1 MPASKSIHMQTRLVV
16 AVTVV
21 TLLLLAPP
29 RAARAAEPHVV
40 ATSPVRLSFAP
51 VATVVSITFDQALL
65 QSSVTHASFRVFGRA
80 SGTKMG
86 TFTFSNSDQTV
97 TLTPT
102 TPFSAGETVLVNLS
116 HDIQAAD
123 TTPLRSAGYAFT
135 FTVATKPASR
145 DFAEIQKFS
154 NRTGG
159 SNGPQTRIYGAL
171 GTDLDGDGWIDLG
184 TVNEVSADVR
194 VFMNTG
200 DGSGKYETPFH
211 GSPVAVGVEAS
222 PNEPADVDNDG
233 NTDAVISSTDAPGIY
248 VLHGHGDG
256 TFDNTQYIATDS
268 EAHGVAV
275 LDVDGDGDLD
285 IVEAIMAAFGSP
297 PNDAGKGMALML
309 NDGSG
314 HFGPPTFF
322 DSSCNGE
329 WGLGSGDMNGDGI
342 TDLVVGCVVD
352 QMVSVMLG
360 NGDGTFTVLPAQDAG
375 GQPWQVAIGDVNNDG
390 KLDAALALA
399 NSTDGGGLLLGNG
412 TGTFQP
418 VTTYTMP
425 GHTPSSKLG
434 DLDGDGDLDWVLAS
448 FEGGLWRV
456 YLNDGTGTFTLDQ
469 DIPADSN
476 PSCSVMI
483 DVDNDGD
490 LDLVLSD
497 EIADTVKIMLNGN
510 LPSSLC
516 PPSPAVCRTPFVPG
530 KASFVMKNKTLD
542 KGDQIAWKWAH
553 GKATPLLDY
562 GQPLTTDDYALCI
575 YDAGALIASADAD
588 GGGLCR
594 GKPCWSAKPATT
606 PTKYKYKNRDM
617 SPSGTQSILLKEGL
631 VDGKAQIVWKAK
643 GPKVVLPDL
652 SAITGPVDVQMQRSG
667 GAPCFGATYSAPFT
681 KSDATTFKDKAD

>member
-1 MPASKSIHMQTRLVV
+1 MHTRFPLALAVV
-16 AVTVV
+16 AV
-21 TLLLLAPP
+21 LLQAP
-29 RAARAAEPHVV
+29 AARAVEPHVV

-51 VATVVSITFDQALL
+51 PSTAVSITFDQALL
-65 QSSVTHASFRVFGRA
+65 PSSVTHASLRVFGRA
-80 SGTKMG
+80 SGTKTG
-86 TFTFSNSDQTV
+86 LLTFSDADHTV
-97 TLTPT
+97 TLTPSA
-102 TPFSAGETVLVNLS
+102 PFSAGETVLVNLS

-171 GTDLDGDGWIDLG
+171 GTDFDGDGWIDLG

-194 VFMNTG
+194 VFLNKG
-200 DGSGKYETPFH
+200 DGSGMYETPFVPP
-211 GSPVAVGVEAS
+211 PVPVGVEAS

-256 TFDNTQYIATDS
+256 TFDGTQYIATDS

-297 PNDAGKGMALML
+297 PDDAGKGMALML
-309 NDGSG
+309 NDGTG

-360 NGDGTFTVLPAQDAG
+360 NGDGTFTVLPAQNAG

-390 KLDAALALA
+390 NLDAALALA

-412 TGTFQP
+412 DGTFQP
-418 VTTYTMP
+418 VVTYQMP

-434 DLDGDGDLDWVLAS
+434 DLDGDGDLDWVLSS
-448 FEGGLWRV
+448 FGAGLWRV
-456 YLNDGTGTFTLDQ
+456 YLNDGSGNFTLDQ

-497 EIADTVKIMLNGN
+497 EIADTVKIMENGN
-510 LPSSLC
+510 LPSPLC
-516 PPSPAVCRTPFVPG
+516 PPAPAVCRPPFVPG
-530 KASFVMKNKTLD
+530 KASLLLKDKTPD
-542 KGDQIAWKWAH
+542 KSDQLVWKWAK
-553 GKATPLLDY
+553 GRATPLSDY
-562 GQPLTTDDYALCI
+562 GQPLTVDDYALCI
-575 YDAGALIASADAD
+575 YDAGALVASADAD
-588 GGGLCR
+588 AGGLCR
-594 GKPCWSAKPATT
+594 GKPCWSAKPTQS
-606 PTKYKYKNRDM
+606 PTKLKYKNRDG

-631 VDGKAQIVWKAK
+631 TDGTAQIVWKAK
-643 GPKVVLPDL
+643 GMKLVMPDL
-652 SAITGPVDVQMQRSG
+652 GALTGPIDVQLQRSG
-667 GAPCFGATYSAPFT
+667 GGPCFGATYSAPFK
-681 KSDATTFKDKAD
+681 KSDATIFKDRAD